1 MTAPT
6 PAPAGRAS
14 GRSRSTSSQVYEKL
28 REMVILYDIKPG
40 ERLNEVALA
49 EKLEVSRT
57 PIRDALNL
65 LARDGFL
72 EESGRG
78 YVRRSLNLKET
89 LDLYEARE
97 AIEVECLRLAA
108 QRATPAQLDEVEAF
122 LARSRETPQDCPVL
136 DLVALDEQFHDML
149 AELSG
154 NSELRRMLDELNAR
168 IRFVRWISMEQI
180 GRGKTQAEHAEILA
194 ALRGKDLEAAQAR
207 MRKHISQRTL
217 QIKEAIT
224 AGLARIFLGDQA

>member
-6 PAPAGRAS
+6 PAGRAS

-122 LARSRETPQDCPVL
+122 LARSRETPEDCPVL
-136 DLVALDEQFHDML
+136 DLVALDEH
-149 AELSG
+149 
-154 NSELRRMLDELNAR
+154 
-168 IRFVRWISMEQI
+168 
-180 GRGKTQAEHAEILA
+180 GKPKPVPPEE
-194 ALRGKDLEAAQAR
+194 
-207 MRKHISQRTL
+207 
-217 QIKEAIT
+217 
-224 AGLARIFLGDQA
+224 

>member
-1 MTAPT
+1 
-6 PAPAGRAS
+6 
-14 GRSRSTSSQVYEKL
+14 
-28 REMVILYDIKPG
+28 MVILYEIKPG

-78 YVRRSLNLKET
+78 YVRRSLDLKET
-89 LDLYEARE
+89 QDLYEARE
-97 AIEVECLRLAA
+97 AIEVECLRLASR
-108 QRATPAQLDEVEAF
+108 RATPEQLAEVEAF
-122 LARSRETPQDCPVL
+122 LDQSREVPEGHPVL
-136 DLVALDEQFHDML
+136 ELVALDEKFHDML

-154 NSELRRMLDELNAR
+154 NDELRRMLDELNAR
-168 IRFVRWISMEQI
+168 IRFVRWINMEKI

-194 ALRGKDLEAAQAR
+194 ALRDKDLDAAQAR
-207 MRKHISQRTL
+207 MRSHISQRTM
-217 QIKEAIT
+217 QIKESIT